1 MDLQECKINTEHYRR
16 QLEIMDKVLR
26 QHFSQ
31 LSEISAKMKTHEDT
45 HPNEVTRI
53 VDTKL
58 MEVRGE
64 RREGE
69 ILMKMRA
76 EAMKEAQDLTVEVK
90 MLRERLRRSEERQDK
105 QILEMKAE
113 KERME
118 LEMKFEMRALKGVVE
133 DLRQKTEALKSSTK
147 MEIFSAVVIAI
158 AIGFAICF
166 LILSLNSTI
175 RKPQRYLQ
183 RFRKLPTPIQATS
196 DTEAENSRSSR
207 RRLNLN

>member
-1 MDLQECKINTEHYRR
+1 
-16 QLEIMDKVLR
+16 MDKVLR
-26 QHFSQ
+26 EHFSQ

>member
-1 MDLQECKINTEHYRR
+1 
-16 QLEIMDKVLR
+16 MDKVLR

-69 ILMKMRA
+69 ILLKMRA

-118 LEMKFEMRALKGVVE
+118 LEMKFEMRALKSVVE
-133 DLRQKTEALKSSTK
+133 DLRQKTEASEKSSTK